1 MRRVPSALEILFWI
15 LLTTLIVIAVLAM
28 VGPYIKEAL

>member
-1 MRRVPSALEILFWI
+1 MRNRPVLEYFFWL
-15 LLTTLIVIAVLAM
+15 LLTTLVIITVLAM